1 MRIAGVTLPE
11 KRLEIALTA
20 VYGVG
25 RSRAKAILN
34 DHKID
39 WGTRPADLSEAQET
53 AVRAAIEAHPIEGN
67 LKREVQANIKRLK
80 EIKAWRGDR
89 HMKRLPAHGQTTRSN
104 SRTIRGNVRKTMTS
118 GRRTLEKT

>member
-25 RSRAKAILN
+25 RSSAKKIL
-34 DHKID
+34 DAHKID
-39 WGTRPADLSEAQET
+39 WGTRPADLNSEQEA
-53 AVRAAIEAHPIEGN
+53 AVRTEIEGKTIEGN
-67 LKREVQANIKRLK
+67 LKREIQSNIKRLR
-80 EIKAWRGDR
+80 EIKSWRGDR
-89 HMKRLPAHGQTTRSN
+89 HMKRLPLHGQTTRTN

-118 GRRTLEKT
+118 GRRKLEKT

>member
-20 VYGVG
+20 VFGIG
-25 RSRAKAILN
+25 RQTAKKLL
-34 DHKID
+34 DLHKID

-53 AVRAAIEAHPIEGN
+53 ALRSDIEARTIEGN
-67 LKREVQANIKRLK
+67 LRREVQANIKRLR
-80 EIKAWRGDR
+80 EIKSWRGDR
-89 HMKRLPAHGQTTRSN
+89 HQKKLPVHGQTTRSN
-104 SRTIRGNVRKTMTS
+104 NRTIRGNVRKTMTS